1 MAAIGVD
8 RRIRDIFTS
17 LPPVVSLPTPVSW
30 SSSLQPAASS
40 EDSSVAAVA
49 VPTDDSLVAAIAVA
63 TSEGLSADG
72 AAKLL
77 QYFSDHPL
85 RHAFISTVGQL
96 RARCLPVVRE
106 PVLSTPTSSLELESV
121 QVSLLARPQDPPAAE
136 DRLGIGV

>member
-1 MAAIGVD
+1 M
-8 RRIRDIFTS
+8 
-17 LPPVVSLPTPVSW
+17 
-30 SSSLQPAASS
+30 
-40 EDSSVAAVA
+40 VAAV
-49 VPTDDSLVAAIAVA
+49 TVA

-85 RHAFISTVGQL
+85 RHAFISTAGQF

-106 PVLSTPTSSLELESV
+106 PVLYTPTSSHELESVHMSTPTSSLELESV